1 MSIIAGDQR
10 SALRPGQLH
19 LFATIAFPG
28 WLGRVVGSRP
38 IIMGFI
44 SRDERGSSM
53 FASIWHGYCSLL
65 IVIALIVIALLAAIA
80 RWWRRGLITA
90 GLRVGGQGPERR
102 FLGR

>member
-28 WLGRVVGSRP
+28 GLGRVVGSRP

-65 IVIALIVIALLAAIA
+65 IVIALLAASA
-80 RWWRRGLITA
+80 RWRRRGLITA
-90 GLRVGGQGPERR
+90 GDFASEAKARRAGP
-102 FLGR
+102 LGL